1 MKKNLKNNQIKMKSP
16 KIISLVL
23 NNKFGILE
31 AQTVEFVQDSSKL
44 IQLKANVGSGKSTV
58 GNALAVGM
66 SGGSERELPLDM
78 KKYEGVDLEEQ
89 ISFGDTPVFLHT
101 KYENGKL
108 SSSVYIKDINGKRC
122 DNPILNGSKFTAA
135 SLRDYLKTEMTF
147 DSESFI
153 SENPKVQMDFM
164 MRVYKDKLIDKGVI
178 FDKKSPLYQG
188 SILYELEQ
196 AKFERSRIY
205 NKVTE
210 LNAFKS
216 RLEGEGWKE
225 TNIPDFIN
233 VSLIEEEQKVA
244 TKKYYEAIA
253 EVDKEMSDLSLKAA
267 NFNSVIANYNA
278 TLETQKEL
286 ADAKLQKEVDAYN
299 SIIQKEIDLREEIRV
314 CVDFL
319 LVNNFT
325 GLKEQYES
333 LPKIADKKEFK
344 PTQITKIEKDENNK
358 YIRVGNYSP
367 EVDGAFTGI
376 ADLRTAGA
384 ILIDKKSKIE
394 EPKDEDYKGR
404 IESAKA
410 SNRIAERWSVFFEHQ
425 EADKKVKDIFNRY
438 RKVFTTIDL
447 GVEGLKMSLL
457 GSDEDES
464 NEIRTTYDGSHS
476 VEVFKNPDKK
486 PQILSGYSATQRNI
500 LAVLMQIYLLDEKKK
515 KGQEGLRFMFFDAP
529 LDLKTKDILIGLQ
542 EKYDLQLITTG
553 TGDYTVEGLKEGEIL
568 IDNGYLLSKSVEL

>member
-1 MKKNLKNNQIKMKSP
+1 MKSSP

-233 VSLIEEEQKVA
+233 ASLIEEEQKVA
-244 TKKYYEAIA
+244 TKKYYENVAL
-253 EVDKEMSDLSLKAA
+253 VDKELSDLSLKASQ
-267 NFNSVIANYNA
+267 FNSIIANYNA

-286 ADAKLQKEVDAYN
+286 ADAKLQKEVDDYN
-299 SIIQKEIDLREEIRV
+299 FGIQRE
-314 CVDFL
+314 L
-319 LVNNFT
+319 
-325 GLKEQYES
+325 
-333 LPKIADKKEFK
+333 
-344 PTQITKIEKDENNK
+344 
-358 YIRVGNYSP
+358 
-367 EVDGAFTGI
+367 
-376 ADLRTAGA
+376 
-384 ILIDKKSKIE
+384 
-394 EPKDEDYKGR
+394 
-404 IESAKA
+404 
-410 SNRIAERWSVFFEHQ
+410 
-425 EADKKVKDIFNRY
+425 
-438 RKVFTTIDL
+438 
-447 GVEGLKMSLL
+447 
-457 GSDEDES
+457 
-464 NEIRTTYDGSHS
+464 
-476 VEVFKNPDKK
+476 
-486 PQILSGYSATQRNI
+486 
-500 LAVLMQIYLLDEKKK
+500 
-515 KGQEGLRFMFFDAP
+515 
-529 LDLKTKDILIGLQ
+529 
-542 EKYDLQLITTG
+542 
-553 TGDYTVEGLKEGEIL
+553 
-568 IDNGYLLSKSVEL
+568 

>member
-1 MKKNLKNNQIKMKSP
+1 MKTP

-66 SGGSERELPLDM
+66 AGGSERELPLDM
-78 KKYEGVDLEEQ
+78 KKYEGIDLEEQ
-89 ISFGDTPVFLHT
+89 ISFGDVPVFLHT
-101 KYENGKL
+101 KYDSGKL

-216 RLEGEGWKE
+216 RLEQEGWKE

-233 VSLIEEEQKVA
+233 VSLIEEEQKAA
-244 TKKYYEAIA
+244 TKKYYE
-253 EVDKEMSDLSLKAA
+253 EVAAVDRELSDLSLRAA
-267 NFNSVIANYNA
+267 NFNSIIANYNS

-286 ADAKLQKEVDAYN
+286 ADAKAQKEVDEYN
-299 SIIQKEIDLREEIRV
+299 KEIQKQIDEREEIRV

-319 LVNNFT
+319 HLHKFIGVADQFN
-325 GLKEQYES
+325 K
-333 LPKIADKKEFK
+333 LPEIEKKKEFVGSV
-344 PTQITKIEKDENNK
+344 ISKIEKDENNK
-358 YIRVGNYSP
+358 YIKVGNYSP

-376 ADLRTAGA
+376 SDLRTTGA
-384 ILIDKKSKIE
+384 LLLEKKSKIVEPTDE
-394 EPKDEDYKGR
+394 EYKTR
-404 IESAKA
+404 ITSAKA
-410 SNRIAERWSVFFEHQ
+410 SNRIAERWSTFFEHQ
-425 EADKKVKDIFNRY
+425 EADNKVKEIFNRY

-457 GSDEDES
+457 GDDTEES
-464 NEIRTTYDGSHS
+464 NEIRTTYDGSHDPAL
-476 VEVFKNPDKK
+476 FGNPKK
-486 PQILSGYSATQRNI
+486 EARILSGYSHTQRNI

-529 LDLKTKDILIGLQ
+529 IDLKTKDILIGLQ
-542 EKYDLQLITTG
+542 EKYDLQLITTS
-553 TGDYTVEGLKEGEIL
+553 TGDFSVDNLKEGEI
-568 IDNGYLLSKSVEL
+568 IIENGYLLSKKVG

>member
-1 MKKNLKNNQIKMKSP
+1 MKSP
-16 KIISLVL
+16 KIISLIL

-31 AQTVEFVQDSSKL
+31 AQTVEFVQDNSKL

-78 KKYEGVDLEEQ
+78 KKYEGVDIEEQ
-89 ISFGDTPVFLHT
+89 ISFGDVPVFLHT

-122 DNPILNGSKFTAA
+122 DNPILNGAKFTAA

-147 DSESFI
+147 DAESFI
-153 SENPKVQMDFM
+153 SENPKVQFDWMCS
-164 MRVYKDKLIDKGVI
+164 VYKDKLKDKGVV
-178 FDKKSPLYQG
+178 FDKKSPLFQG

-196 AKFERSRIY
+196 AKMERSRIY

-216 RLEGEGWKE
+216 RLEQEGYTE

-233 VSLIEEEQKVA
+233 VSLLEEEQKVA
-244 TKKYYEAIA
+244 TKRYYESIA
-253 EVDKEMSDLSLKAA
+253 SIDKEISDLSLRASQ
-267 NFNSVIANYNA
+267 FNSVIANYNA

-286 ADAKLQKEVDAYN
+286 ADSKLQKEVDAFN
-299 SIIQKEIDLREEIRV
+299 LEIQKQIDKREEIRV

-319 LVNNFT
+319 VSNNFT
-325 GLKEQYES
+325 DVKYQYDA
-333 LPKIADKKEFK
+333 LPKISDKKEFI
-344 PTQITKIEKDENNK
+344 PTKIIKIEKDENNK
-358 YIRVGNYSP
+358 YIRIGNYSS
-367 EVDGAFTGI
+367 EVDSAFVGI
-376 ADLRTAGA
+376 ADLRSSGA
-384 ILIDKKSKIE
+384 ILMDKKSKIE
-394 EPKDEDYKGR
+394 EPKDEVYKSR

-425 EADKKVKDIFNRY
+425 EADKKVKDIFSRY

-464 NEIRTTYDGSHS
+464 NEIRTTYDGSHDPIM
-476 VEVFKNPDKK
+476 FGNPKK
-486 PQILSGYSATQRNI
+486 EARILSGYSHTQKNI

-515 KGQEGLRFMFFDAP
+515 KGQAGLRFMFFDAP
-529 LDLKTKDILIGLQ
+529 IDLKTKDILIGLQ

-568 IDNGYLLSKSVEL
+568 IENGYLLSKEI